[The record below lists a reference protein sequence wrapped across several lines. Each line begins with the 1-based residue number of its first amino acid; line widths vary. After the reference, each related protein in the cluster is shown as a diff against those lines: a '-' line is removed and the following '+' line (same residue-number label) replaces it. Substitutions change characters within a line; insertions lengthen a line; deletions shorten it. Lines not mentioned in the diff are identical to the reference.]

1 MKAPVQPGRPDA
13 GLRRRCC
20 WAPRRRERH
29 WAAGSSG
36 LKGGRSQVRVRAVVV
51 WGQGSGIRD
60 KPSQRRRSRCPG
72 IGPRLLGAGTAMA
85 RPVCAGVPG
94 PDSR

>member
-13 GLRRRCC
+13 GLRRRCG

-29 WAAGSSG
+29 WTAGSSG

-72 IGPRLLGAGTAMA
+72 IGPRLLGGGDSYGKTCVRGSP
-85 RPVCAGVPG
+85 RP
-94 PDSR
+94 